1 LVIKKTTTRIIGQ
14 KGENLAVD
22 HLRQSNYQIL
32 DRNFKIRLGELD
44 IVAFDQDQV
53 VLVEVKTRSGTKFGL
68 PEEVINK
75 KKLNKIKQVGQVWLD
90 QHPQFP
96 QSLRI
101 DLIAI
106 LGDKIKHY
114 KNIGDFS

>member
-1 LVIKKTTTRIIGQ
+1 MVANKTTAQIVGQ
-14 KGENLAVD
+14 TGENLAVD
-22 HLRQSNYQIL
+22 HLLQSGYQIL

-44 IVAFDQDQV
+44 IVALDQDQV

-68 PEEVINK
+68 PEEAINK
-75 KKLNKIKQVGQVWLD
+75 KKLTKIKQVGQVWVR